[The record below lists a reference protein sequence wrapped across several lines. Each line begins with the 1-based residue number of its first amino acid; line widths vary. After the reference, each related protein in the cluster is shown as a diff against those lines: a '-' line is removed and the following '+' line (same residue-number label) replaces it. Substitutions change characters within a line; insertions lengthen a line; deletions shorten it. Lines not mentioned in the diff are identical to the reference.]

1 MEEKKNKIS
10 LSVFISVLAVLIIII
25 MAGFIYM
32 QKINADREIAGLK
45 NDSEELKAT
54 VTELQGKL
62 DNISDIASTDS
73 DEKQSK
79 NNYSIDGTYESNTG
93 YEMVSYTF
101 SDGKVTF
108 ESLGSTSGTYEIS
121 GNKITIKY
129 NKQNIDPDGET
140 VNNDYLNGESEIL
153 TIENDKT
160 IVDKNGTKF
169 IKK

>member
-10 LSVFISVLAVLIIII
+10 LSVFISVLAVLVIII

-32 QKINADREIAGLK
+32 QKINSDREISGLK
-45 NDSEELKAT
+45 KDSDELKAT

-62 DNISDIASTDS
+62 DNISNIASTDN

-79 NNYSIDGTYESNTG
+79 KNYSIEGTYESNTD

-101 SDGKVTF
+101 SDGKVTY
-108 ESLGSTSGTYEIS
+108 EGLGSTSGTYKIDD
-121 GNKITIKY
+121 NKITIKY
-129 NKQNIDPDGET
+129 NKQNLDPDGET

-153 TIENDKT
+153 TIENDKI